1 MRVAPVLF
9 TAVCI
14 TNLGG
19 LEKSAAHN
27 NPGDVIHRY
36 HGTIIFVDDCNTRPV
51 LEYAADSVLLTRY
64 VIR

>member
-9 TAVCI
+9 TAECM
-14 TNLGG
+14 TNLRG
-19 LEKSAAHN
+19 LEKSAAHY

-36 HGTIIFVDDCNTRPV
+36 HGTIISVDDCHTIPV
-51 LEYAADSVLLTRY
+51 LEYAADSVLRTRY